1 MNLKTHNQTTKT
13 IANILDI
20 KANKKKNPHSNKNTL
35 HKTTKT
41 IIHPKY
47 KNTNNNITKNQDYR
61 QNNKPTKYFNQHT
74 L

>member
-1 MNLKTHNQTTKT
+1 M
-13 IANILDI
+13 I
-20 KANKKKNPHSNKNTL
+20 
-35 HKTTKT
+35 KT

-47 KNTNNNITKNQDYR
+47 KNTNNNITKNQDYK